1 MFVEAPSCAEVT
13 LLLIQ
18 MTYTIHEILSQSDVY
33 DIHMYMTN
41 PYTSAKMLLLLRL
54 RLVAGLMSES

>member
-33 DIHMYMTN
+33 DNMPN